1 MAKKYATEYNEQGQ
15 NKGMRIRISKDVFN
29 EEHADADLTVVP
41 FGAVG
46 EIDYATELSGDT
58 KELVALGR
66 LSKRSTSGGGYTIVG
81 APSKNRAIRRLS
93 GFLFENGRLSSIFDV
108 NVGSAKYSPSY
119 GVGVFNCKGTKCGV
133 LLGDDCYSLDL
144 VKALS
149 LYGCGLIIDLY
160 PDLLTEM
167 RETAAR
173 FYSFTFG
180 LDYLTVASDR
190 AAAYAAGGLK
200 KNFDSEI
207 VLLGRRI
214 FSEVKI
220 KKAGN

>member
-1 MAKKYATEYNEQGQ
+1 
-15 NKGMRIRISKDVFN
+15 MRIKISNDVFN
-29 EEHADADLTVVP
+29 ENHADADLSVVP

-58 KELVALGR
+58 KALVTLGR
-66 LSKRSTSGGGYTIVG
+66 SSKRSANVGGYTLVG

-108 NVGSAKYSPSY
+108 NNGSTKYSPSY

-133 LLGDDCYSLDL
+133 LLGDDCYTPDL

-149 LYGCGLIIDLY
+149 LCGCGLIIDLY

-167 RETAAR
+167 HETAAR
-173 FYSFTFG
+173 FYSFVFG
-180 LDYLTVASDR
+180 LDYLTVGKDKAS
-190 AAAYAAGGLK
+190 AYAAGGIK
-200 KNFDSEI
+200 KSIDKEV
-207 VLLGRRI
+207 VLSGKRI

-220 KKAGN
+220 KKAGI

>member
-1 MAKKYATEYNEQGQ
+1 
-15 NKGMRIRISKDVFN
+15 MRIRISKDVFN
-29 EEHADADLTVVP
+29 DENVNADLTVVP
-41 FGAVG
+41 FGTVG

-66 LSKRSTSGGGYTIVG
+66 SSKRLANGGGYTLVG

-108 NVGSAKYSPSY
+108 NVGTAKYSPSY

-133 LLGDDCYSLDL
+133 LLGDDCYSPDL

-149 LYGCGLIIDLY
+149 LCGCGLIIDLY

-180 LDYLTVASDR
+180 LDFLTVGNDR
-190 AAAYAAGGLK
+190 GVAYAAGGMK

-220 KKAGN
+220 KKAGI